1 MLDKVIAKC
10 YNRSLGRQGTVSAKL
25 CDSNKEAAVNEQML
39 KVEGLSQLLRAVAGR
54 IESDING
61 LNKELLLQSA
71 EQLDNLEMVAET
83 ALEIVCYVPRA
94 GDGVEASKVK
104 RLLLVKLADRLVHAS
119 KRAPTLRV

>member
-1 MLDKVIAKC
+1 M
-10 YNRSLGRQGTVSAKL
+10 SAKL
-25 CDSNKEAAVNEQML
+25 YDSNKEAAVNEQML

-83 ALEIVCYVPRA
+83 ALETMCL
-94 GDGVEASKVK
+94 E
-104 RLLLVKLADRLVHAS
+104 LVMV
-119 KRAPTLRV
+119 